1 MNDANWCVAPVVT
14 QSCTGTPKNWSDP
27 TTWPSGKV
35 PENGNDVTIPSGTIV
50 VFDVA
55 ESAKLNL
62 LKVEGCLEWRLDNSI
77 DQTLHAHQ
85 IFVFGGKFSIG
96 SSTVAY
102 TKKAKI
108 VLYGSYNDSFT
119 TMPGTTEAG
128 NKMIVNVGT
137 VKMIGKARSRMSRLR
152 AEAQKGALSLSV
164 EAGLDWVAGD
174 QIGLAPTATQW
185 QHYEKATIASYNGI
199 TGALTLTAPLKY
211 YHFGT
216 ATTTATN
223 YQGLDMRGEVILL
236 TRNIVI

>member
-1 MNDANWCVAPVVT
+1 
-14 QSCTGTPKNWSDP
+14 
-27 TTWPSGKV
+27 
-35 PENGNDVTIPSGTIV
+35 
-50 VFDVA
+50 
-55 ESAKLNL
+55 
-62 LKVEGCLEWRLDNSI
+62 
-77 DQTLHAHQ
+77 
-85 IFVFGGKFSIG
+85 
-96 SSTVAY
+96 
-102 TKKAKI
+102 
-108 VLYGSYNDSFT
+108 
-119 TMPGTTEAG
+119 
-128 NKMIVNVGT
+128 
-137 VKMIGKARSRMSRLR
+137 
-152 AEAQKGALSLSV
+152 LSV